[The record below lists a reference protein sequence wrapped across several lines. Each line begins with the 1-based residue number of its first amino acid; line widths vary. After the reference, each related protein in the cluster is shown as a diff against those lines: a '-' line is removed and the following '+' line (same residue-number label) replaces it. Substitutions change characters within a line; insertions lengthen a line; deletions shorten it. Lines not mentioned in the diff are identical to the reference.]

1 MHEAM
6 PQLFTNVKLNPILS
20 LELEKKIEHT
30 LTKEKS
36 DETTQLL
43 DRTFSTFQNAIQ
55 EVALLLYH
63 IAI

>member
-1 MHEAM
+1 MHEVM
-6 PQLFTNVKLNPILS
+6 SQLFTNVKLNPILS

-43 DRTFSTFQNAIQ
+43 VRTFSTFQNAIQ
-55 EVALLLYH
+55 EVALLLYY
-63 IAI
+63 IVI